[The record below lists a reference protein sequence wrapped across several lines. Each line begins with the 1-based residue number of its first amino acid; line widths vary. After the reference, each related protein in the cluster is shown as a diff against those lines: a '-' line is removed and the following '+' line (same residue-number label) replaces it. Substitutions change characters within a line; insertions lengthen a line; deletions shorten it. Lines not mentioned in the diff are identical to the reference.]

1 VALEPNAEEVRAA
14 KQLAVELVAGE
25 LGLSDLPNG
34 QARTQPRTGRALDGL
49 NQRSAAEVGA
59 LVQHLAYIGA
69 AAVMGLAEEAGE
81 RPLDLLVGI
90 HERFDDMDE

>member
-1 VALEPNAEEVRAA
+1 VRAA
-14 KQLAVELVAGE
+14 KQLAPDLVTAE
-25 LGLSDLPNG
+25 LGLLGRSCRP
-34 QARTQPRTGRALDGL
+34 RTQPRTERALDAL
-49 NQRSAAEVGA
+49 NERSVAEVSA

-81 RPLDLLVGI
+81 RPLGRLAGI